1 MTLEVSVLLI
11 SKGNAILTQ
20 IAGLF
25 IRPPYQGEE
34 YANWER
40 STAGLKEDDDGWVY
54 VPPVPGVFTAFPG

>member
-1 MTLEVSVLLI
+1 M
-11 SKGNAILTQ
+11 LTQ

-25 IRPPYQGEE
+25 IRPPYQGEK